1 MKWTFALLMVAALGV
16 GCTNNKKAGEQ
27 SAALTPAVTDVAPAP
42 APMAAA
48 VQPVTFDA
56 PAQAAG
62 ATGGGAKY
70 QVKKGDTLWKI
81 AAAHYGNGN
90 QWQKIV
96 SANPGLSPETLKAGQ
111 NIVIP

>member
-1 MKWTFALLMVAALGV
+1 MKWTCAILAVAALGM
-16 GCTNNKKAGEQ
+16 GCTNNNKKAGEQ
-27 SAALTPAVTDVAPAP
+27 SAALTPAVTEIAPAP
-42 APMAAA
+42 AAATN
-48 VQPVTFDA
+48 QPVTYDA
-56 PAQAAG
+56 PAAQTAA
-62 ATGGGAKY
+62 ATGAGAKY

-81 AAAHYGNGN
+81 ATAHYGNGN